1 MIQKII
7 LKSFLIFIFSFL
19 NQVSISDE
27 WFTSSTNYESSKYS
41 SLDQINDKN
50 ANKLKTAWIYKN
62 GFVTKKINNL
72 KNNINNQSIPIF
84 TGKHLIVTSLDDYI
98 IALNPSNGQERWR
111 SQIAPSSARR
121 GLTYFKENIFVPSAQ
136 GVFVIKESD
145 GKINNKYGKE
155 GFIG

>member
-19 NQVSISDE
+19 NQVSISEE

-50 ANKLKTAWIYKN
+50 TNKLKTAWIYKN

-84 TGKHLIVTSLDDYI
+84 TGK
-98 IALNPSNGQERWR
+98 AFNSN
-111 SQIAPSSARR
+111 
-121 GLTYFKENIFVPSAQ
+121 
-136 GVFVIKESD
+136 
-145 GKINNKYGKE
+145 
-155 GFIG
+155 